1 MIELIHQF
9 AFVDLNAAAPDWF
22 EESESE
28 IVMKLVLES
37 NVPYVA
43 AGRYSEEG
51 VVKFS
56 LWGRMW
62 EQQRSQD
69 CGVICECVPAPKYTG
84 SDFRELNFYRLR
96 GPLDVPKE
104 RFIAYPGC
112 ESDNDGEPVYGW
124 AGWDHLQ
131 RAKALASL
139 YLNRK
144 DVEGWTADRL
154 TPMLAGL
161 LELIPWVK
169 QWHNE
174 PSEEFGGLRM
184 GDYYEQVLDG
194 ECRLHGL
201 THDDLRAWR
210 PTKRPRGS
218 GKAAAKVRPA
228 KTDADADAA
237 KSGESEAV
245 EEAETP
251 APKKPRA
258 KKRPAAAKEAPAAE
272 EAE

>member
-1 MIELIHQF
+1 MHWDEQR
-9 AFVDLNAAAPDWF
+9 AEDEGSGVAP
-22 EESESE
+22 S
-28 IVMKLVLES
+28 
-37 NVPYVA
+37 VPS
-43 AGRYSEEG
+43 RYHDEDYATEAIA
-51 VVKFS
+51 V
-56 LWGRMW
+56 
-62 EQQRSQD
+62 
-69 CGVICECVPAPKYTG
+69 
-84 SDFRELNFYRLR
+84 LR
-96 GPLDVPKE
+96 GKLDVPKE
-104 RFIAYPGC
+104 RFISYPGC

-184 GDYYEQVLDG
+184 GDYYVQFLDG

-201 THDDLRAWR
+201 TRDDLRAWR
-210 PTKRPRGS
+210 PAKKTRGS
-218 GKAAAKVRPA
+218 GKAATKVKVAR
-228 KTDADADAA
+228 ADGEATESGNGHGGEEAPAA
-237 KSGESEAV
+237 KKS
-245 EEAETP
+245 
-251 APKKPRA
+251 R
-258 KKRPAAAKEAPAAE
+258 KRKQAAAAKEPPNSE